1 MGSRILAPSLI
12 SSSLMGCAALV
23 LAAGTAR
30 AQSPSPTRATTT
42 TTGSTSI
49 SAPGSITVTQNLS
62 FTVLPQTVNTGLTIS
77 SSAANGVNANVVVTG
92 GQTASI
98 SVPATFDVTRI
109 NGAQTITVR
118 TVGVVSDVLSAN
130 GPTQVAG
137 VANGAIFNNPVTVV
151 GTLDSGVLSFTVG
164 GQVTVADNLVPGQYQ
179 GVLTVIAQYN

>member
-1 MGSRILAPSLI
+1 M
-12 SSSLMGCAALV
+12 
-23 LAAGTAR
+23 
-30 AQSPSPTRATTT
+30 
-42 TTGSTSI
+42 
-49 SAPGSITVTQNLS
+49 
-62 FTVLPQTVNTGLTIS
+62 
-77 SSAANGVNANVVVTG
+77 
-92 GQTASI
+92 
-98 SVPATFDVTRI
+98 
-109 NGAQTITVR
+109 R